1 MTLRSESSDSTERSG
16 AAAQG
21 EREYY
26 LYGIVPADTPLRKDI
41 LGHDDSPVERID
53 HGSVA
58 AVVGPMPQGRA
69 LGRRADLMTHSR
81 VVDALAAQGPVIPA
95 RFGTVLPS
103 GAEVVEELLVPNAE
117 YHTDLLEDLSGKAQF
132 NLRAQYDE
140 QAILAEVVAEDAEIA
155 ALRERTRRALE
166 DDLYGER
173 VRLGE
178 LVSQALE
185 AKRDVD
191 AQTILDLVAPHTVE
205 VVTQEGGGLERL
217 LEASF
222 LVDDAQRQKFESAA
236 EDAASLMAGRARLRL
251 LGPLAPYDFVGGV

>member
-1 MTLRSESSDSTERSG
+1 MAMTSEPSDAPERSG
-16 AAAQG
+16 APQG
-21 EREYY
+21 QEECY
-26 LYGIVPADTPLRKDI
+26 LYGIVPADSPLPKDV
-41 LGHDDSPVERID
+41 LGHDDEPVERIE

-58 AVVGPMPQGRA
+58 AVVGPLPHGRA

-103 GAEVVEELLVPNAE
+103 GAEVVEELLAPNAE
-117 YHTDLLEDLSGKAQF
+117 YHRDLLEDLSDKAQF

-140 QAILAEVVAEDAEIA
+140 QAVLAEVVAEDAEIA
-155 ALRERTRRALE
+155 ALREQTRQAPD

-178 LVSQALE
+178 LVSRALD
-185 AKRDVD
+185 AKRAVD

-205 VVTQEGGGLERL
+205 VATQEGGGLDHL
-217 LEASF
+217 LEAAF
-222 LVDDAQRQKFESAA
+222 LVDDEHREKFQSAA
-236 EDAASLMAGRARLRL
+236 EDAASLMVGRARLRL
-251 LGPLAPYDFVGGV
+251 LGPLAPYDFVSGA

>member
-1 MTLRSESSDSTERSG
+1 MAVTAESPDSIERM
-16 AAAQG
+16 AAPQEEG
-21 EREYY
+21 EWY
-26 LYGIVPADTPLRKDI
+26 LYGIVPADSPRPDDV
-41 LGHDDSPVERID
+41 LGHDDKPVHRIE

-58 AVVGPMPQGRA
+58 AVVGPPPQGRA

-81 VVDALAAQGPVIPA
+81 VVNALAARVPVIPA
-95 RFGTVLPS
+95 RFGSVLP
-103 GAEVVEELLVPNAE
+103 GGNAVVEELLAPNAE

-140 QAILAEVVAEDAEIA
+140 QAILAEVVAEDAQIA
-155 ALRERTRRALE
+155 ALREQTRKAAE
-166 DDLYGER
+166 EDLYGER

-178 LVSQALE
+178 LVAQALD
-185 AKRDVD
+185 AKRTVD

-205 VVTQEGGGLERL
+205 VATQEGGGLDHL

-222 LVDDAQRQKFESAA
+222 LVDDEHRQTFESAA

-251 LGPLAPYDFVGGV
+251 LGPLAPYDFVSGV